1 MKRVDDLL
9 IWFAT
14 ALTAGGWLWSQLVGS
29 LTVHFFL
36 LPLALLCGGVFFSRN
51 ERSQWRTRHHTRM
64 LELEQA
70 MEEYQRLSDAVM
82 RDAESQFSVLEKDME
97 DARQIIR
104 DSVSRLYGSL
114 TGLESQS
121 TDQRQV
127 LKSLIDEMLLMTGS
141 GTTRPSEQAGLQKF
155 FDETNALIAEFV
167 RKMAE
172 LREASAGIGASFD
185 QMAGQVARITASL
198 DDVADITKHT
208 DMLAL
213 NAAIEA
219 ARAGEAGRGFAVV
232 ADEVRKLAA
241 RTGGFNN
248 EIRNALNDILRSLQD
263 VGVRVESATHTDLS
277 IAENSQENLANL
289 GNELLELT
297 TKARE
302 HSRHITD
309 VTEQIHRLTQEGVQA
324 MQFEDIVS
332 QMMSR
337 ITQRTL
343 DVGGYLHRFMRLHQD
358 RDEADGLQRFRT
370 RIQHLRSMQAD
381 AQAKS
386 AAPAPA
392 AGRGNASIELF

>member
-219 ARAGEAGRGFAVV
+219 ARAG
-232 ADEVRKLAA
+232 DEVRKLAA

-332 QMMSR
+332 QMMGR

-343 DVGGYLHRFMRLHQD
+343 DVGSYLHRFMRLHQD

-370 RIQHLRSMQAD
+370 RIEQLRSMQAD
-381 AQAKS
+381 AQAKR
-386 AAPAPA
+386 AAPASA
-392 AGRGNASIELF
+392 VGRENTSIELF